1 MEREF
6 AKHEHLL
13 ARWLI
18 FMLGIIIMSFG
29 IALMIKAELG
39 SAPWDVLH
47 VGLQHQFGL
56 TVGTWSII
64 IGIVIIGLSSLMERR
79 LPQAG
84 SVVNMLIVGIFID
97 LFLWVLSTP
106 DSFLMRL
113 LMLMAGIIVI
123 GYGIGTYIAPGC
135 GAGPRDSLMLALQK
149 KTGWKVSRVRS
160 LMEVLVLIIGW
171 VLGGPVFIGTILFS
185 LGIGQV
191 VGFTLPQ
198 CTIMVNR
205 LLGRG
210 GTREN
215 INQRSL
221 RTYDYDGTG

>member
-6 AKHEHLL
+6 AKHEHLI

-18 FMLGIIIMSFG
+18 FTVGIIIMSFG
-29 IALMIKAELG
+29 IALMIKARLG

-64 IGIVIIGLSSLMERR
+64 IGIGIIAVSSWMERR
-79 LPQAG
+79 MPQAG
-84 SVVNMLIVGIFID
+84 SVVNMLVVGVFID
-97 LFLWVLSTP
+97 LFLWMLSTP
-106 DSFLMRL
+106 DSYL
-113 LMLMAGIIVI
+113 LRFGMLLAGIVVI

-149 KTGWKVSRVRS
+149 RTGWKVSRVRG
-160 LMEVLVLIIGW
+160 LMEVLVLIVGW
-171 VLGGPVFIGTILFS
+171 VLGGPVFIGTVLFS

-198 CTIMVNR
+198 CEKMVNR

-210 GTREN
+210 GTNEN
-215 INQRSL
+215 IDERSL